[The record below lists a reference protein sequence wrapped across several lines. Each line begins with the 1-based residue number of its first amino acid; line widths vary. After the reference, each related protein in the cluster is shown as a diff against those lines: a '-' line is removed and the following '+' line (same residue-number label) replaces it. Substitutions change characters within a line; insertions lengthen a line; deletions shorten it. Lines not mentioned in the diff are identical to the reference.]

1 MSYKNLNNM
10 FDNNKLKDLEKLM
23 KGFPMGPQNKNLFD
37 FSKIKKYLIMVIL
50 SLFFSG
56 FGIGLLVGLLF

>member
-1 MSYKNLNNM
+1 M

-23 KGFPMGPQNKNLFD
+23 KGFPIGLQNKNLFD